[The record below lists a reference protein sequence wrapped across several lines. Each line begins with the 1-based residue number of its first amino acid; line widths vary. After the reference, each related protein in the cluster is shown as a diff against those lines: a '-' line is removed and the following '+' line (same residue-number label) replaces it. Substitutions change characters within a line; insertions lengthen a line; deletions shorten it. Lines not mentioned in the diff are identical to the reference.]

1 MKAMTAVKCEG
12 TCHNKRQYDD
22 FDPLLNRALS
32 EAFWLLSKSNRTR
45 EGSAPRSQVDPL
57 QT

>member
-1 MKAMTAVKCEG
+1 MRCKCVNSQPQLMKAMTAVKCEG

-32 EAFWLLSKSNRTR
+32 EASWLLSNSNRTR
-45 EGSAPRSQVDPL
+45 
-57 QT
+57 